1 MDTDFYISKPVTSP
15 EVYTIHKTTSI
26 QKVDGYIFEVVH
38 YSWGVSSHPDALW
51 GYMRYIKN
59 FHIPLLSNRE
69 REIENINLII
79 LFKFN
84 VCIAEA
90 ALVVCVPLLEGGGG
104 SLINLLTNGGMISH

>member
-15 EVYTIHKTTSI
+15 EVYMIHKTTSI

-38 YSWGVSSHPDALW
+38 YSWGVSNHPDALW

-79 LFKFN
+79 WFGFWFEN
-84 VCIAEA
+84 
-90 ALVVCVPLLEGGGG
+90 
-104 SLINLLTNGGMISH
+104 S